1 MTKRV
6 SEILYEMAAEEGFY
20 FLDIV
25 LPKRNL
31 DKNRK
36 ANKVYNLRG
45 RTPYGKNKKNIQ
57 FRRKTENGNGS
68 YS

>member
-1 MTKRV
+1 MNLII
-6 SEILYEMAAEEGFY
+6 ILKKN
-20 FLDIV
+20 IV

-57 FRRKTENGNGS
+57 FRGKTENGNGS